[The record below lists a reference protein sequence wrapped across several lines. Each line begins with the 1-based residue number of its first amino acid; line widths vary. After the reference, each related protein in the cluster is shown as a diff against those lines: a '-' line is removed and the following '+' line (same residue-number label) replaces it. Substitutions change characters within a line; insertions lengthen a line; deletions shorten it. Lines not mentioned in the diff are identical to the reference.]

1 MENSVKEAPAQKH
14 KEVVLTILR
23 TSLFVCLAASVLGCN
38 APLQPTPQDSGSF
51 TMTAGRADAL
61 RIIEAA
67 LSDNTPDIRCKA
79 IEVVA
84 SGRQVRLMPKVQRL
98 MADEYAPVRFAAAMA
113 VGDLEYSLGKRSLN
127 GLLKD
132 EDLNVVIAASYA
144 MGKLGSVEYFQVL
157 YKALDN
163 SDQTVRANAALLL
176 GKSGDRRAVESLY
189 ETLQS
194 KDSADKV
201 VFQAAE
207 SIAMLGDERIYPK
220 LWTMLISAYA
230 DVRLAGIS
238 AMRALGTREA
248 RNALVTM
255 LDDDV
260 LEIRLAAAEHLGML
274 KDPTGEREVLDV
286 FEKDLTAGLNLDRE
300 ALDRANART
309 ALAIGQVCT
318 PALTKYLPRFLK
330 NESKF
335 VRIAAAKAV
344 FTCGMK

>member
-1 MENSVKEAPAQKH
+1 MENRCKEAPTQKH
-14 KEVVLTILR
+14 KEVVCTILR
-23 TSLFVCLAASVLGCN
+23 TSLLVYLVVSALGCN
-38 APLQPTPQDSGSF
+38 APLRPAPQDSGSF
-51 TMTAGRADAL
+51 KMSAGRADAL
-61 RIIEAA
+61 RIVEAA
-67 LSDNTPDIRCKA
+67 LSDNNPDIRCKA
-79 IEVVA
+79 IEVIA

-98 MADEYAPVRFAAAMA
+98 MDHEYAPVRFAAAMA
-113 VGDLEYSLGKRSLN
+113 VGDLEYSLGKRSSIR
-127 GLLKD
+127 LLKD
-132 EDLNVVIAASYA
+132 NDLNVVIAASYA

-176 GKSGDRRAVESLY
+176 GKSGDRRAVEPLY
-189 ETLQS
+189 EILER
-194 KDSADKV
+194 KDSDDKV

-220 LWTMLISAYA
+220 LWAMLISAYA

-238 AMRALGTREA
+238 AMRELGTPEA
-248 RNALVTM
+248 RNALLTM

-274 KDPTGEREVLDV
+274 KDRTGERMVLDV
-286 FEKDLTAGLNLDRE
+286 FEKDLTGGLSLDRE

-309 ALAIGQVCT
+309 ALAIGQICT
-318 PALTKYLPRFLK
+318 PALTKYLPRLLR

-335 VRIAAAKAV
+335 VRLAAAKAV
-344 FTCGMK
+344 FTCETK